1 MLNLKQAMTMKKN
14 LLTLI
19 FFGLAGAIAAQ
30 PNPADNPFGGTGSV
44 TSQSE
49 FKREIRNAN
58 NTGVE
63 GTEFFTLTYSCTWQ
77 LVRTDETDDKTR
89 QDCTLK
95 CNGRRHIKHTDCDTS
110 CDTPCPVQVHRFSY
124 SGHTDYLTK
133 AMRQAERDA
142 DNLVI
147 QAGGDP
153 YAANWTSCY
162 TRSLSHAKRMSEQ
175 LHNYAVPCWNTDPCS
190 TNRRYYGLRKYEFRI
205 TGTVTENGYY
215 MTRGVKTPYAAR
227 NRGSHTATVA
237 NVWLP
242 DDEPL
247 ATVKSWNC
255 KCKPVPIKEDPKPGD
270 PPIREGW
277 DPPVWGG
284 YLIWDDDEN
293 GVELPNDL
301 IKLLITGIDLNRV
314 HIEVIN
320 ESDHGI
326 TVVIGG
332 GIVLI
337 PNDDKYQAMTIM
349 VQTRLVVP
357 AHSTKSADPRA
368 ACTEMNKR
376 EPSSS
381 TIFTIAPNLN
391 PTLMD
396 LASITNAS
404 RFRGATDQARVWIAT
419 DHSSY
424 AEIKKHLIPGPS
436 QGQYLNALHDVSRV
450 QGIDLNA
457 PDFKDCFDSSLL
469 VATTAKREA
478 ASWFVQQLERM
489 NPASLT
495 DLAANH
501 ASEILEKL
509 GDKAGESEI
518 KYVANLVQQLCSCSS
533 SEGRLAGLSLLLK
546 GVPKAQRDKIVAAGG
561 LDAVLVAT
569 QSEDPRE
576 QEQALEVI
584 EEYSHKPSLDEVN
597 KLAALG
603 ANDQVKNKASEVA
616 KNLGS

>member
-1 MLNLKQAMTMKKN
+1 MKKN

-63 GTEFFTLTYSCTWQ
+63 GTEFFTLTYSCTWR
-77 LVRTDETDDKTR
+77 LVRTDDTDDKAR
-89 QDCTLK
+89 PVCWLK
-95 CNGRRHIKHTDCDTS
+95 CRGNKHINHNDCDTS
-110 CDTPCPVQVHRFSY
+110 CDIPCPVLTHRFSF
-124 SGHTDYLTK
+124 SGHTDYLTN

-142 DNLVI
+142 DNLVF
-147 QAGGDP
+147 QAGGNP
-153 YAANWTSCY
+153 HAANWTNYY
-162 TRSLSHAKRMSEQ
+162 TRSLSNAKRMSEQ
-175 LHNYAVPCWNTDPCS
+175 LRRYEVPCWNQEACTHSMRC
-190 TNRRYYGLRKYEFRI
+190 YGLRRYEFQI
-205 TGTVTENGYY
+205 TGTLTENGYY
-215 MTRGVKTPYAAR
+215 MSRGVKTPYAPR
-227 NRGSHTATVA
+227 NRGSHSATVA

-242 DDEPL
+242 DDQPL
-247 ATVKSWNC
+247 TTITSWLC
-255 KCKPVPIKEDPKPGD
+255 KCRPAPPKEDPKPGD
-270 PPIREGW
+270 PPIREFW
-277 DPPVWGG
+277 WPPLWGG
-284 YLIWDDDEN
+284 YLIWEDDGDN
-293 GVELPNDL
+293 VNLPNDL
-301 IKLLITGIDLNRV
+301 VHLSITGIDLNRV
-314 HIEVIN
+314 HIEIIN
-320 ESDHGI
+320 DSDIGI
-326 TVVIGG
+326 TVLVGG
-332 GIVLI
+332 GIVLV
-337 PNDDKYQAMTIM
+337 PNDGKYQSMTVL

-357 AHSTKSADPRA
+357 AHSKASADPRA

-376 EPSSS
+376 EPNSS
-381 TIFTIAPNLN
+381 TTFTMAEQNN
-391 PTLMD
+391 PA
-396 LASITNAS
+396 LAECAGITSVS
-404 RFRGATDQARVWIAT
+404 RFRGATDQARVWIVT
-419 DHSSY
+419 DRAPY

-436 QGQYLNALHDVSRV
+436 AGQYLNALYDVSHINGVDINSPEFR
-450 QGIDLNA
+450 
-457 PDFKDCFDSSLL
+457 DCYDSSLL
-469 VATTAKREA
+469 VSTTAKREA
-478 ASWFVQQLERM
+478 ATWMVQQLDRM

-501 ASEILEKL
+501 AAEITEKL

-546 GVPKAQRDKIVAAGG
+546 AVPQAQRDKIVAAGG

-584 EEYSHKPSLDEVN
+584 EEYNHKPSLDEVN